1 MPLHRRS
8 VARPARSE
16 APGEQ
21 LLGTKRKVG
30 RVHLAS
36 LICCCVKASVVWP
49 MIGLE
54 AGKTPE
60 ALKSHV

>member
-8 VARPARSE
+8 VVRRARSE

-36 LICCCVKASVVWP
+36 LICHYVKASVVRP
-49 MIGLE
+49 MNDCAERLRIE
-54 AGKTPE
+54 Q
-60 ALKSHV
+60 HVSDA